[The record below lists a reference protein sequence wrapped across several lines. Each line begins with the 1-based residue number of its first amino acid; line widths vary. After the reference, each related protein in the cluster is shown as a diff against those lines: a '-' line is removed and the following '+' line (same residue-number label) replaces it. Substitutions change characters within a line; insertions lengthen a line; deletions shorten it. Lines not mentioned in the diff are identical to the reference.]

1 MAANPVPARFG
12 ELMELSA
19 ENVAGAT
26 ALGATIPLVIN
37 TAALISADR
46 SAALSAQN
54 AYETVLAGFRNLRG
68 TVEAARANAYEF
80 ATITR
85 NWLENFLG
93 RRWNQDW
100 RAVGFDGNSLA
111 IPRTEAGLVTL
122 VERMGLYLSAHSS
135 QENPNLN
142 ITAARAGTLYSALTQ
157 ARVNINAQCNQCG
170 TLKAARDAAVTTL
183 GRRIRGLCNEL
194 LQRIGRN
201 DPRWREFGLNVPAAS
216 TVPAVPVE
224 VVLSNSTPGQLLVT
238 CAPSA
243 HASYYR
249 FFAQRTIVD
258 PEPVFVGR
266 SDNPLFL
273 ITGLVPGAA
282 YEVFVTA
289 ANSGAESRFS
299 EPATSVVTD
308 VGEAAA

>member
-1 MAANPVPARFG
+1 MAGNPIPERFG

-19 ENVAGAT
+19 ENIAGAT
-26 ALGATIPLVIN
+26 ALGASIPIVIN
-37 TAALISADR
+37 TAALIAVDR
-46 SAALSAQN
+46 AAALSAQG
-54 AYETVLAGFRNLRG
+54 AYESVLAGFRNLR
-68 TVEAARANAYEF
+68 AAVDTAHTDAYEF
-80 ATITR
+80 AITTR
-85 NWLENFLG
+85 DWLENFLG
-93 RRWNQDW
+93 RRWNQQW
-100 RAVGFDGNSLA
+100 RAVGFENNKLA
-111 IPRTEAGLVTL
+111 IPRTESGLVTL
-122 VERMGLYLSAHSS
+122 VERMSLYLSAHSA

-142 ITAARAGTLYSALTQ
+142 VTAARAGVVYSALTQ

-170 TLKAARDAAVTTL
+170 ALKAARETAVTAL

-201 DPRWREFGLNVPAAS
+201 DPRWREFGLNVPAAKHAPKAPLNV
-216 TVPAVPVE
+216 T
-224 VVLSNSTPGQLLVT
+224 LNNSTPGQLLVT
-238 CAPSA
+238 CDTTANA
-243 HASYYR
+243 TYYR
-249 FFAQRTIVD
+249 FFAQRVITD

-266 SDNPLFL
+266 ADNPLFL

-289 ANSGAESRFS
+289 ANASAESRFS